1 MDLLSLDSAA
11 SNLHHYILVGMVNK
25 ISNLH
30 HYILVGM
37 VNTAVVSDK
46 LVNNKVILVPQS
58 ALLRCCSE
66 SLGLSFHCIIK
77 ICLRR
82 CCFIREISEGSVR
95 PILARACLPCIRKS
109 ICSDALCIECARLH
123 SVGCVRHRLLNTLMD
138 LCVVIK

>member
-11 SNLHHYILVGMVNK
+11 
-25 ISNLH
+25 SNLH

-66 SLGLSFHCIIK
+66 SLGFSFHCIIK
-77 ICLRR
+77 IRLRR

-95 PILARACLPCIRKS
+95 LILARACLPCIR
-109 ICSDALCIECARLH
+109 
-123 SVGCVRHRLLNTLMD
+123 
-138 LCVVIK
+138 